1 MDCQHQLTDYAYLLS
16 FQIAPLSPRNAAF
29 LLVTMAMFFKPHARG
44 VPPLL
49 SAVLNSDLEAMATI
63 IASGA
68 NVNMMFGGSKET
80 ALHMASKI
88 GNVDTIKLLLSK
100 GADINMIS
108 FNRNTPLYIACYYSR
123 EDAAKFLI
131 EQECDVNQED
141 VTHRS
146 PLMLAIER
154 GLTSLI
160 QILLDHP
167 DCDVSHYDRRRRN
180 ILHHAVLGRNIDAIK
195 ILQTKKLVKYLS
207 DRPDRLGVF
216 PILMPARKGY
226 LNVMTALLSAGADPN
241 VHDSRFP
248 NCQTALQEAILNGHL
263 HIVQLLLAYGADLQ
277 CDPNAQPNAPR
288 AVSPVSLSL
297 MTNHERTDILQALL
311 EEGASVNIK
320 FGGQDYT
327 PLHLAVD
334 QGFFLMAKMIVLAKC
349 DLAANKNWIEDYMQ
363 RENNSAEKE
372 EFFRWL
378 EGFLE
383 EANRP
388 SRLSYWCRD
397 VIRETVDYKR
407 PISDQI
413 NKLPVPPKL
422 INFLLFRDVQ

>member
-1 MDCQHQLTDYAYLLS
+1 MVRKSKTENCAIRSYNPPRPAMDCQHQLTDYAYLLS

-88 GNVDTIKLLLSK
+88 GNVDTIRLLLSK
-100 GADINMIS
+100 GADINMMS
-108 FNRNTPLYIACYYSR
+108 FNRNTPLYIACYYSK

-131 EQECDVNQED
+131 EQGCDVNQQD

-180 ILHHAVLGRNIDAIK
+180 ILHHAVL
-195 ILQTKKLVKYLS
+195 V
-207 DRPDRLGVF
+207 
-216 PILMPARKGY
+216 
-226 LNVMTALLSAGADPN
+226 
-241 VHDSRFP
+241 
-248 NCQTALQEAILNGHL
+248 
-263 HIVQLLLAYGADLQ
+263 
-277 CDPNAQPNAPR
+277 
-288 AVSPVSLSL
+288 
-297 MTNHERTDILQALL
+297 
-311 EEGASVNIK
+311 
-320 FGGQDYT
+320 
-327 PLHLAVD
+327 
-334 QGFFLMAKMIVLAKC
+334 
-349 DLAANKNWIEDYMQ
+349 
-363 RENNSAEKE
+363 
-372 EFFRWL
+372 
-378 EGFLE
+378 
-383 EANRP
+383 
-388 SRLSYWCRD
+388 
-397 VIRETVDYKR
+397 
-407 PISDQI
+407 
-413 NKLPVPPKL
+413 
-422 INFLLFRDVQ
+422 